1 MGIVSN
7 IKKDATGGRVKL
19 QSSEALQLEK
29 ILNNLKEVKGV
40 SYTRT
45 AIVMSTLKFEVSTGL
60 SE

>member
-29 ILNNLKEVKGV
+29 ILNNTFFLEKDIKQEAAFVKQLKEQN
-40 SYTRT
+40 
-45 AIVMSTLKFEVSTGL
+45 GL
-60 SE
+60 